1 VFGQFIIAYVP
12 LRRVTDSSLISRG
25 TSEIQGEWSYK
36 SLILMEY
43 FFAVLLFVVYPFFPE
58 SPYFL
63 IKKGQHDQARN
74 ALNKIHGS
82 QDQNFISIELERIE
96 KNVKFSEELAKV
108 AAANGPP
115 YYQLFRGTN
124 LVRSFLV
131 PQ

>member
-1 VFGQFIIAYVP
+1 M
-12 LRRVTDSSLISRG
+12 RSLISRG
-25 TSEIQGEWSYK
+25 TSEIQGEWSYR

-63 IKKGQHDQARN
+63 IKKGKHDEARKS
-74 ALNKIHGS
+74 LNKIHGAG
-82 QDQNFISIELERIE
+82 DQNFISIELERIE
-96 KNVKFSEELAKV
+96 KNVRFSEELAKV

-124 LVRSFLV
+124 LVRFLSSWADW
-131 PQ
+131 